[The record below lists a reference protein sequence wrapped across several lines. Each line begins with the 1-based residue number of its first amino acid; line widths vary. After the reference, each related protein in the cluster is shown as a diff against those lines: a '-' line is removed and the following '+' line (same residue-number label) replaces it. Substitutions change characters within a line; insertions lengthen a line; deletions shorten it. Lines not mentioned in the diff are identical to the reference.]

1 MRDLTVRTG
10 MTPRALSAD
19 TAVRV
24 PRLLAAALAVLALAG
39 CSRGVT
45 STPGDAPNLETWVA
59 EVKARPAPPLDPLPV
74 MQQFETFEYAA
85 QGLRDPF
92 SNAFTDRSNG
102 SGPRPDSD
110 RRKQTLEQFP
120 LDSLDMV
127 GTLGD
132 GGSMVALVMAP
143 DKVTY
148 RVRPGAYMGQ
158 SDGRVTDVLED
169 RIELVELVPDGAGGW
184 LERPATVALEDQ

>member
-1 MRDLTVRTG
+1 MAGLSDRLGMMSRRTLLG
-10 MTPRALSAD
+10 LS
-19 TAVRV
+19 
-24 PRLLAAALAVLALAG
+24 LALALAG
-39 CSRGVT
+39 CARGIT
-45 STPGDAPNLETWVA
+45 STPGEAPNLEKWVA

-85 QGLRDPF
+85 YPLRDPF
-92 SNAFTDRSNG
+92 STAFSDTDAG
-102 SGPRPDSD
+102 SGPRPDRQ

-127 GTLGD
+127 GTLG
-132 GGSMVALVMAP
+132 GGAGIVALVMAP

-148 RVRPGAYMGQ
+148 RVRPGNYLGQ
-158 SDGRVTDVLED
+158 SDGRVTGVFED

-184 LERPATVALEDQ
+184 LERPASVALEDQ